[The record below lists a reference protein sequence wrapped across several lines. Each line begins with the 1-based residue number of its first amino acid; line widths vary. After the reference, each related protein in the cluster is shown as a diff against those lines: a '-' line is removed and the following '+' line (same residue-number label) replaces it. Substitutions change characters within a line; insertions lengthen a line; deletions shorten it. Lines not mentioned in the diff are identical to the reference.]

1 MQVGT
6 ASTRLVV
13 LRGDSASGKTT
24 TALALRPLLGPRT
37 ALIHQDHFRR
47 ELLENPDRL
56 QRASDASVLIIGA
69 ARQAL
74 DLGYDVIL
82 DGILNL
88 RDYAGPL
95 DALARDHRGRTR
107 VYQFDVGLD
116 ETIRRHEQRPLRRRF
131 GPEKLHEWY
140 DGWQPLPETPETRV
154 TADVT
159 TEDLVSRILRDL
171 EG

>member
-6 ASTRLVV
+6 ASTRLVI

-47 ELLENPDRL
+47 ELLENPDRF
-56 QRASDASVLIIGA
+56 QRARDASLLIIGA
-69 ARQAL
+69 ARQSL

-82 DGILNL
+82 DGIFNL
-88 RDYAGPL
+88 RDYAEPL
-95 DALARDHRGRTR
+95 DALARDHRGTTR

-116 ETIRRHEQRPLRRRF
+116 ETIRRHERRPLRAAF
-131 GPEKLHEWY
+131 GPDKLREWH

-154 TADVT
+154 SASVT
-159 TEDLVSRILRDL
+159 TDALVSRILRDL
-171 EG
+171 RG